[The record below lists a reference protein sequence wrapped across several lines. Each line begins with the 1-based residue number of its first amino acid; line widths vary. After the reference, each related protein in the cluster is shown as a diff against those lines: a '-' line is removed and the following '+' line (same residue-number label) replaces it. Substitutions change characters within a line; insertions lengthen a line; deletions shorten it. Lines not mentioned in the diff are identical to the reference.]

1 MSRWV
6 QVRHDELLEYVAMV
20 EYLRKDHTAL
30 QEQVKDAKELA
41 SIIEA
46 TYKERLD
53 KLTDLILDIHP
64 ANHKY
69 ERGLMDAYNILAG
82 MSRAHSQG
90 TTTQWR
96 NLRAA
101 CFRVWGRSCLM
112 CGDRATDVDHIIEL
126 AAGGTNTIDNVQP
139 LCKPCHIAKTS
150 RFNATR
156 ATEPQQSRFFWSSAT
171 HRLPWYYFSPIG
183 PI

>member
-6 QVRHDELLEYVAMV
+6 QVKHSELVEYVAMV

-69 ERGLMDAYNILAG
+69 ERGLLDAYNLLSG
-82 MSRAHSQG
+82 H
-90 TTTQWR
+90 
-96 NLRAA
+96 
-101 CFRVWGRSCLM
+101 
-112 CGDRATDVDHIIEL
+112 
-126 AAGGTNTIDNVQP
+126 
-139 LCKPCHIAKTS
+139 
-150 RFNATR
+150 
-156 ATEPQQSRFFWSSAT
+156 EPSA
-171 HRLPWYYFSPIG
+171 
-183 PI
+183 

>member
-6 QVRHDELLEYVAMV
+6 QVKHSELVEYVAMV

-30 QEQVKDAKELA
+30 QEQIKDAKELA

-69 ERGLMDAYNILAG
+69 ERGLLDAYNLLSG
-82 MSRAHSQG
+82 H
-90 TTTQWR
+90 
-96 NLRAA
+96 
-101 CFRVWGRSCLM
+101 
-112 CGDRATDVDHIIEL
+112 
-126 AAGGTNTIDNVQP
+126 
-139 LCKPCHIAKTS
+139 
-150 RFNATR
+150 
-156 ATEPQQSRFFWSSAT
+156 EPSA
-171 HRLPWYYFSPIG
+171 
-183 PI
+183 